1 MYCIRGATTIEND
14 NKEDVLSCTEDL
26 LKKII
31 DANDIKIENIISIIF
46 SCTRDITSAYPA
58 EAARNMGI
66 VRAGLMCLQEMYV
79 EKSLEKCIRV
89 LMFVD
94 KDIKQEEA
102 KHIYINGAKD
112 LRKDL

>member
-1 MYCIRGATTIEND
+1 MYCIRGATTIEKD
-14 NKEDVLSCTEDL
+14 EKEEVLNYTEEL

-31 DANDIKIENIISIIF
+31 DANNIKIDDIISIIF

-66 VRAGLMCLQEMYV
+66 VRAALMCLQEMYV

-94 KDIKQEEA
+94 KDIKQEDA